1 MRDNPVK
8 ARLAA
13 GGKAFGTMIFE
24 FSSPGLPALLA
35 AAGAEFA
42 LYDMEHSG
50 FGMEEM
56 KRQFAYGRGI
66 GLVPIVR
73 PPEKSYSAV
82 SRLLDIG
89 AMGLMFQMVESP
101 EEAER
106 IVSWTRYPPEGVRGA
121 MFGGAHDDYAP
132 GDLGAKMAKAHERT
146 FVMCMIETKRGLEA
160 VDEIAAVP
168 GVDALHLGQFD
179 LSLSLGMPGQF
190 ARPEIQNGIDAIV
203 ASCRRHGKTPA
214 CMAPSIAEAHD
225 WMARGFRMVSY
236 SYDMGLMVD
245 RLREGLTA
253 LKG

>member
-1 MRDNPVK
+1 
-8 ARLAA
+8 
-13 GGKAFGTMIFE
+13 
-24 FSSPGLPALLA
+24 
-35 AAGAEFA
+35 
-42 LYDMEHSG
+42 
-50 FGMEEM
+50 
-56 KRQFAYGRGI
+56 
-66 GLVPIVR
+66 
-73 PPEKSYSAV
+73 
-82 SRLLDIG
+82 
-89 AMGLMFQMVESP
+89 
-101 EEAER
+101 
-106 IVSWTRYPPEGVRGA
+106 
-121 MFGGAHDDYAP
+121 
-132 GDLGAKMAKAHERT
+132 
-146 FVMCMIETKRGLEA
+146 MIETKRGLEA

-190 ARPEIQNGIDAIV
+190 GRPEIQNGIDAIV